1 MLPSGSVE
9 SGNPTL
15 YHAYRGLEEFGVE
28 DAWDMGYT
36 GEGVKVAVM
45 DSGVDFATPDLMGTQ
60 ARVSNASSPYY
71 GWPIVIDLD
80 SLSLYNQQSRC
91 SNSAFIFQV
100 TNRLQSLSCG
110 Y

>member
-1 MLPSGSVE
+1 A
-9 SGNPTL
+9 L
-15 YHAYRGLEEFGVE
+15 YNAYKGLDDLGVK

-71 GWPIVIDLD
+71 GCPIVIDLD
-80 SLSLYNQQSRC
+80 SLSLYNQQSPVIPFMQIHYAA
-91 SNSAFIFQV
+91 SSSIV
-100 TNRLQSLSCG
+100 TTGCQTSGTSKSG
-110 Y
+110 I